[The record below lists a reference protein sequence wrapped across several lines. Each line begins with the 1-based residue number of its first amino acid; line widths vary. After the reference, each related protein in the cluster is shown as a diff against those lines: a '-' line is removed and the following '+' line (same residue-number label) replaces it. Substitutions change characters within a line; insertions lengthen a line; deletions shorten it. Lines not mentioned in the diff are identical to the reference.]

1 MQEKSVIT
9 RTVEAAGGI
18 YAPGHLGELTQIVD
32 FVLVDA
38 VIEET
43 GSCEKRLRLLPSRVV
58 VYFVLAL
65 ALFEDCS
72 YRGVWG
78 KLTAGLQGLPLVRPA
93 VSSLSRARRRIGA
106 APLRRLFEILAGPVA
121 HLGQPGSFY
130 RGLRT
135 VSVDGTLLHVP
146 DEEALTWRYPKRAGE
161 VVEFGYPLLRL
172 VVLVECGTRAVLAAA
187 FGPES
192 DGELTYA
199 GRLLSVLD
207 RTMLLLADAGF
218 DANEFARDVQA
229 TGAQF
234 LVRSSARRIPTPF
247 RHLGDGSYLARI
259 GYGVLP
265 VLPVLLSVRVIEA
278 SVTITLADGTVRT
291 EQWRLLTSLL
301 DPAAHPAAGLVDLYH
316 ERWQSETTYFSI
328 KATML
333 DGRVLRS
340 RSLTGLDQE
349 VYALL
354 TTYQALIRA
363 AADTAC
369 TRPGLDMDR
378 ISFTVLHTT
387 AADTVATATGILL
400 PAGPADLV
408 GTIGRAALESLHPAR
423 HRHRVKARTRKNPTS
438 KYGPNAGQHPTTSQN
453 YTIHTVITFFEHG
466 LANRSR
472 K

>member
-1 MQEKSVIT
+1 LQEKSVIT
-9 RTVEAAGGI
+9 RTVEAAGGV

-38 VIEET
+38 VIKET
-43 GSCEKRLRLLPSRVV
+43 GAREKRLRLLPSRVV

-72 YRGVWG
+72 YRAVWG
-78 KLTAGLQGLPLVRPA
+78 KLTAGLEGLPLVRPA
-93 VSSLSRARRRIGA
+93 ASSLSRARRRVGA

-121 HLGQPGSFY
+121 HLGQAGSFY

-135 VSVDGTLLHVP
+135 VAVDGTLLHVP

-161 VVEFGYPLLRL
+161 SMEFGYPLLRL

-218 DANEFARDVQA
+218 DGAEFARDVQA
-229 TGAQF
+229 TSAQF

-247 RHLGDGSYLARI
+247 RHLGDGSCLARI

-265 VLPVLLSVRVIEA
+265 VLLTVRVIEA
-278 SVTITLADGTVRT
+278 SVTVTLADGTVRT

-301 DPAAHPAAGLVDLYH
+301 DPAAHPATELVDLYH

-340 RSLTGLDQE
+340 RSLQGLDQE

-363 AADTAC
+363 AADTVC
-369 TRPGLDMDR
+369 TRPGTDMDR
-378 ISFTVLHTT
+378 ISFTVLQTT
-387 AADTVATATGILL
+387 AADTVTTATGILP

-408 GTIGRAALESLHPAR
+408 GTIGRTALDAMHPAR
-423 HRHRVKARTRKNPTS
+423 RRQRVKARTRKNPTS

-453 YTIHTVITFFEHG
+453 YTVHATVTFFEHG

-472 K
+472 R